1 MITTVITLLT
11 LCVGLVFIFII
22 SIENLNKDI
31 KYCLTPNQ
39 LNIIPYLKNNA
50 LISLDEE
57 KDIF

>member
-31 KYCLTPNQ
+31 KK
-39 LNIIPYLKNNA
+39 I
-50 LISLDEE
+50 EE
-57 KDIF
+57 KYKNEMDVIKHRFNIVYDHE